1 MIAANVLSFF
11 KNGGVFLFDEE
22 NAASEST
29 YYKVE
34 DLMGEDEGVNITQT
48 EVDEEGLLCIF
59 YDCEVLND
67 EQALAKYAKGDFVK
81 SI

>member
-1 MIAANVLSFF
+1 MVAANILSFF

-22 NAASEST
+22 NAASEAT

-34 DLMGEDEGVNITQT
+34 NLMGETKGESITEI

-59 YDCEVLND
+59 YDGEVMDD
-67 EQALAKYAKGDFVK
+67 EQAKTKYAKGEYVK

>member
-1 MIAANVLSFF
+1 MVAENILSFF

-34 DLMGEDEGVNITQT
+34 DLMGEEEGVNITQT
-48 EVDEEGLLCIF
+48 EIDEEGLLCIF
-59 YDCEVLND
+59 YDCEVLDD
-67 EQALAKYAKGDFVK
+67 EQALAKYADGEYVK

>member
-1 MIAANVLSFF
+1 MATSNILSFF

-22 NAASEST
+22 NPASEST

-34 DLMGEDEGVNITQT
+34 DLMTEEEGMNITET

-59 YDCEVLND
+59 YDCEIIT
-67 EQALAKYAKGDFVK
+67 EKEALAKYASGQYVK
-81 SI
+81 SL

>member
-1 MIAANVLSFF
+1 MVAAKILSFF

-48 EVDEEGLLCIF
+48 EVDEEGLLCVF
-59 YDCEVLND
+59 YDCEILD
-67 EQALAKYAKGDFVK
+67 DAQALAKYAKGEYVK

>member
-1 MIAANVLSFF
+1 MLAVNILSFF

-34 DLMGEDEGVNITQT
+34 ELMGEEEGVNITQT

-59 YDCEVLND
+59 YDCEVLDD
-67 EQALAKYAKGDFVK
+67 EQALAKYAKGEYGK